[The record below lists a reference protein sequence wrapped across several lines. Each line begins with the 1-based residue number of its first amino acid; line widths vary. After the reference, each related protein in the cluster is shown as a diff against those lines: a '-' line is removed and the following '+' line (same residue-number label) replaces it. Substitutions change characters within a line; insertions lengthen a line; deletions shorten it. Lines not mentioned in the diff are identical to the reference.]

1 MTVLERKKN
10 YEYNIPMNLT
20 RKKFVGDTP
29 DLQVFYSTR
38 ILSNDTAKANE
49 DFQAY
54 TYRNVSFISEQAIAY
69 GQLLILSDNDDN
81 ESSKTLHIE
90 LIPSSEDRYR
100 LGYPSMITITIDSY
114 TGLYLLISCFVQIHF
129 VYL

>member
-1 MTVLERKKN
+1 MTVLERKRN
-10 YEYNIPMNLT
+10 YEYHIPMNLT
-20 RKKFVGDTP
+20 RKPGKTGDS
-29 DLQVFYSTR
+29 LEVFYSTR
-38 ILSNDTAKANE
+38 ILSNDTAKENE

-54 TYRNVSFISEQAIAY
+54 TNRNVSFSSAQSIAY

-81 ESSKTLHIE
+81 GSSKTLHIE
-90 LIPSSEDRYR
+90 LIPSSEDRYQ

>member
-1 MTVLERKKN
+1 MTVLERKKSH
-10 YEYNIPMNLT
+10 EYNIPMNLT
-20 RKKFVGDTP
+20 RKTDIGET
-29 DLQVFYSTR
+29 QVFYSTR

-49 DFQAY
+49 DFQPY
-54 TYRNVSFISEQAIAY
+54 SNRNVSFRSTQAIAY
-69 GQLLILSDNDDN
+69 GQLLILSDDDDN

-90 LIPSSEDRYR
+90 LIPSSEDRYQ

-114 TGLYLLISCFVQIHF
+114 TGLCLLISCFVQIHF